1 MVHTNSLTLML
12 IIYEV
17 QLCIV
22 NKNLFGSN
30 NIVLQNMCHH
40 VIFSLPDFPAN
51 ITLQPILGLILL
63 MEVCLNPSLFCFV
76 MHTTLRSVP

>member
-51 ITLQPILGLILL
+51 ITILGLILL
-63 MEVCLNPSLFCFV
+63 MEVSLNSSLFCFV
-76 MHTTLRSVP
+76 MHTTLWSAP